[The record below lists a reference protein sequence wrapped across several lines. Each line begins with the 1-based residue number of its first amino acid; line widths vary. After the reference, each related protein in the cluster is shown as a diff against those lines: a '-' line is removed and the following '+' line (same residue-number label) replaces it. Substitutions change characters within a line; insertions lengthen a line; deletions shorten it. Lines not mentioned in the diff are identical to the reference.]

1 MWVKNI
7 GDVSKSGIIY
17 LHTNTRG
24 KKIREID
31 LFLLYFTKT
40 FVKYRNKINSK
51 KKICSPQIMAHVPP
65 FVNVKW

>member
-1 MWVKNI
+1 MCQNLVLFTYIEISETKKN
-7 GDVSKSGIIY
+7 
-17 LHTNTRG
+17 
-24 KKIREID
+24 REID